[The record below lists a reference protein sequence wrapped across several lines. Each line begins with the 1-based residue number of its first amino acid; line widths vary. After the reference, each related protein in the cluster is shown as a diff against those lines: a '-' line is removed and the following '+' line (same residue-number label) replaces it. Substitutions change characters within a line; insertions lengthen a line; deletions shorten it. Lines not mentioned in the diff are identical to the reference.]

1 MRLDLTSILDTGIVG
16 ASETIAQLLG
26 GALVPTV
33 SLASDS
39 KQIQT
44 DQKAEIIV
52 HTQIQIQSNSR
63 SWHLINSLKEETG
76 Q

>member
-16 ASETIAQLLG
+16 AWKTIAQLLG
-26 GALVPTV
+26 GALVTTV

-44 DQKAEIIV
+44 DQK
-52 HTQIQIQSNSR
+52 Q
-63 SWHLINSLKEETG
+63 K
-76 Q
+76 